1 MKELET
7 ESIINEI
14 QVYIEAG
21 VPYIDAIVDYAEKNE
36 IEIEVVG
43 EIVKRSPL
51 LKASVQ
57 AEAEQLRMIE
67 PIVRLPV

>member
-14 QVYIEAG
+14 QSYIEAG

-51 LKASVQ
+51 LKAFVQ

-67 PIVRLPV
+67 PIVRLPI